1 MSLSSLMVFVIEE
14 ESQKSTVKLPELLM
28 LIFVVGG

>member
-14 ESQKSTVKLPELLM
+14 ESQKSAVKLPELLM
-28 LIFVVGG
+28 LNFVVGC